1 MIQIFSTSQ
10 KIKIPKYITVSY
22 SETETKNKA
31 FCLLLLK
38 TISICIIMVYENSFN
53 AAAYTLKVQAINP
66 SCLKKLS
73 ECENLY
79 KT

>member
-1 MIQIFSTSQ
+1 
-10 KIKIPKYITVSY
+10 
-22 SETETKNKA
+22 
-31 FCLLLLK
+31 
-38 TISICIIMVYENSFN
+38 MVYENSFN